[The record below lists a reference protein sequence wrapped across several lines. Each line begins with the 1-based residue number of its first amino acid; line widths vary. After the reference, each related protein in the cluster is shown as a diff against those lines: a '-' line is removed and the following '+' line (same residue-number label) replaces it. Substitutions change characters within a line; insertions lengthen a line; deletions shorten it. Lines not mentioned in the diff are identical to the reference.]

1 MLLMRPIGIDW
12 QRKMQGQKRDLALFR
27 DVMIDDC
34 GREDRSLWSPWLS
47 KAFANHLKKKEPA
60 KGRGGYSDRTVIED
74 YVAKERGTDHLG
86 RDIFSR
92 TLYGGRIS
100 LLVGLGV
107 AVFSTL
113 AGLMIGLISGYS
125 RPVDAVMM
133 RIMDG
138 LMAIPEI
145 LLAVTLVAITGASIQ
160 NVIVAITIP
169 EIPRVARLVRSVVL
183 LIREE
188 PYVEAAISVGTGIW
202 KMLFRH
208 ILPNT
213 VAPLLVQAT
222 YVFAAAVI
230 TEALLGFIGAGTP
243 PEIPSWGNIM
253 AEGRSYFQLA
263 PYIIFFPGIFL
274 TLSVLAIN
282 ILGDGLRDMLDPRL
296 ARQM

>member
-1 MLLMRPIGIDW
+1 MAAEFTEITIDEINTEN
-12 QRKMQGQKRDLALFR
+12 RKRWLTH
-27 DVMIDDC
+27 
-34 GREDRSLWSPWLS
+34 SLEFSRRNP
-47 KAFANHLKKKEPA
+47 
-60 KGRGGYSDRTVIED
+60 TVICGGAVLVLITVLTLIAPFVTSDPLSIDPILRLKRPSAE
-74 YVAKERGTDHLG
+74 YWFGTDHLG

-183 LIREE
+183 MIREE
-188 PYVEAAISVGTGIW
+188 PYVEAAISVGTGIR

>member
-1 MLLMRPIGIDW
+1 MAAEFTEITIDELNTEA
-12 QRKMQGQKRDLALFR
+12 QKRWLTH
-27 DVMIDDC
+27 
-34 GREDRSLWSPWLS
+34 SLEFSRRNP
-47 KAFANHLKKKEPA
+47 
-60 KGRGGYSDRTVIED
+60 TVICGGAVLVLITVLTLIAPFVTSDPLSIDPILRLKRPSAE
-74 YVAKERGTDHLG
+74 YWFGTDHLG

-92 TLYGGRIS
+92 TLHGGRIS

-145 LLAVTLVAITGASIQ
+145 LLAITLVAITGASIQ

-183 LIREE
+183 MIREE

-274 TLSVLAIN
+274 TLSVLAVN

>member
-1 MLLMRPIGIDW
+1 MAAESTEMTIDEINIEA
-12 QRKMQGQKRDLALFR
+12 QK
-27 DVMIDDC
+27 
-34 GREDRSLWSPWLS
+34 PWLTRS
-47 KAFANHLKKKEPA
+47 VEFSRRNP
-60 KGRGGYSDRTVIED
+60 TVICGAAVLVLITVLTLIAPFVTSDPLTIDPILRLKRPSAE
-74 YVAKERGTDHLG
+74 YWFGTDHLG

-92 TLYGGRIS
+92 TLHGGRIS
-100 LLVGLGV
+100 LIVGLGV
-107 AVFSTL
+107 TVFATL

-160 NVIVAITIP
+160 NVIMAITIP
-169 EIPRVARLVRSVVL
+169 EIPRVARLVRSIVL
-183 LIREE
+183 MIREE
-188 PYVEAAISVGTGIW
+188 PYVEAAISVGTGVR
-202 KMLFRH
+202 KMLSRH

-274 TLSVLAIN
+274 TLCVLAVN

>member
-1 MLLMRPIGIDW
+1 MAAEFPEITIDEINTET
-12 QRKMQGQKRDLALFR
+12 QKRWLTH
-27 DVMIDDC
+27 
-34 GREDRSLWSPWLS
+34 SLEFSRRNP
-47 KAFANHLKKKEPA
+47 
-60 KGRGGYSDRTVIED
+60 TVICGGAVLVLITVLTLIAPFVTSDPLSIDPILRLKRPSAE
-74 YVAKERGTDHLG
+74 YWFGTDHLG

-92 TLYGGRIS
+92 TLHGGRIS
-100 LLVGLGV
+100 LIVGLGV

-145 LLAVTLVAITGASIQ
+145 LLAITLVAITGASIQ
-160 NVIVAITIP
+160 NVIMAITIP

-183 LIREE
+183 MIREE
-188 PYVEAAISVGTGIW
+188 PYVEAAISVGTGFR
-202 KMLFRH
+202 KMLLRH

>member
-1 MLLMRPIGIDW
+1 MTAEFTEITIDEINT
-12 QRKMQGQKRDLALFR
+12 GAQKRWLTRSVEFSRRNPTVICGAAVLALISVLTLIAPFVTS
-27 DVMIDDC
+27 DPLSIDPIL
-34 GREDRSLWSPWLS
+34 R
-47 KAFANHLKKKEPA
+47 LKRPSAE
-60 KGRGGYSDRTVIED
+60 YWF
-74 YVAKERGTDHLG
+74 GTDHLG

-92 TLYGGRIS
+92 TLHGGRIS
-100 LLVGLGV
+100 LIVGLGV
-107 AVFSTL
+107 AVFATL

-145 LLAVTLVAITGASIQ
+145 LLAITLVAITGASIQ

-183 LIREE
+183 MIREE
-188 PYVEAAISVGTGIW
+188 PYVEAAISVGTGIR